1 MEEEDG
7 EDMKEE
13 EAVAEVMTEV
23 VVVEVDTMV
32 EEGEDLVVMEVE
44 EVDMKVDEEVKAEED
59 LDEEAIREEEAEV
72 GRVQGASKGTRGT
85 FRLTR
90 VKPRGGEGV
99 VTDLCITSLS

>member
-1 MEEEDG
+1 MEEDG

-13 EAVAEVMTEV
+13 VVAEVMMV
-23 VVVEVDTMV
+23 VVVAAEVDTMV

-59 LDEEAIREEEAEV
+59 LDEEAIREEVAEV